1 MKRSTL
7 TVTSEA
13 EKNVTRTVNTVF
25 EKVME
30 DYDEDARL
38 HCTAPEE
45 YPGYPTRVTIIDR
58 SDEAE
63 LEDGDMLESTDREI
77 ATIARI
83 VSENK
88 GQLSLTSRNRWN
100 DRWNIEISLFYR
112 EIVTR
117 SRRSR
122 KLSTIEGI
130 PAFGENPGGYFESV
144 EIEIFVNLLKVIDN
158 IRQDIPLISVM
169 HSPIFDFTAKELAKI
184 RIAFREGSFYQAIR
198 SYAETPVEVPLQEK
212 VRKMLEQ
219 LTYWKQLRRTVS
231 LEELLRVL
239 LYETGYYD
247 YCSGL
252 PVGKQQDQQ
261 PADAGGKSGH
271 VRRKQLYGAV
281 RLPFLYRRH
290 EEE

>member
-1 MKRSTL
+1 
-7 TVTSEA
+7 
-13 EKNVTRTVNTVF
+13 
-25 EKVME
+25 ME

-88 GQLSLTSRNRWN
+88 GQPVFDVKKQVERSVEYRDIVILSRNRHTIPAIEKALN
-100 DRWNIEISLFYR
+100 DR
-112 EIVTR
+112 
-117 SRRSR
+117 
-122 KLSTIEGI
+122 GI

-169 HSPIFDFTAKELAKI
+169 HSPIFGFYWQRNWRRYALRSGRAASI
-184 RIAFREGSFYQAIR
+184 RR
-198 SYAETPVEVPLQEK
+198 SAVT
-212 VRKMLEQ
+212 RKHP
-219 LTYWKQLRRTVS
+219 WKYL
-231 LEELLRVL
+231 
-239 LYETGYYD
+239 
-247 YCSGL
+247 C
-252 PVGKQQDQQ
+252 P
-261 PADAGGKSGH
+261 GKSA
-271 VRRKQLYGAV
+271 KNAGAADLLETAAANGKPGRTAESIIV
-281 RLPFLYRRH
+281 
-290 EEE
+290 